1 MTITTTRKWGNSIG
15 VILPKEMIEEQKLK
29 PNERVEVIILRE
41 ANIKHLFGSLPRK
54 KGMTGQKFKDLARS
68 GWEK

>member
-29 PNERVEVIILRE
+29 PNERVEVIIIRE
-41 ANIKHLFGSLPRK
+41 ANIKHLFGSMPRQ
-54 KGMTGQKFKDLARS
+54 KGMSAQKLKNIARA